1 MEFDIF
7 FSFSKMDLGQGAP
20 SDQLLYDNLFRQ
32 IRAADQLGYN
42 RAWVGEAHFSIRTE
56 QHKPEPLLP
65 HFNGELCINTDIL
78 QIASVAYPQ
87 TKRIEVGSAIRN
99 IIANGGPIAH
109 AEAVRTYLTIHGEE
123 LRKSGRKLNIGF
135 GIGRFAYANEV
146 YGFKPRN
153 RVEVLLWNAV
163 RALTLREAAEIFVR
177 MLSGETLGSADVTP
191 KVIQRTEVKDQA
203 VWSEALQ
210 HAGLPSDTLSIVIA
224 PLWDF
229 DRVKL
234 IPEEVDLSDLNLVLG
249 SHDPQLQKHI
259 NQWLPVKVFNLSV
272 TPNHIID
279 QTHDRMRACFHPS
292 GGAWK
297 RQYMPRTVMV
307 FTCADVGLTEAEQDA
322 KAELEARDAMHAYWQ
337 AMEGT
342 VDQGKVESGMENAV
356 YGSPAKVYRS
366 ISERFHPDDC
376 LMTWF
381 DFNTNDA
388 AVVIKR
394 MQSFMEHVAPLIKK
408 M

>member
-7 FSFSKMDLGQGAP
+7 FSFSKMDLGQGPP
-20 SDQLLYDNLFRQ
+20 SDRLLYDNLFQQ
-32 IRAADQLGYN
+32 IRSADELGFN
-42 RAWVGEAHFSIRTE
+42 RAWIGEAHFSIRTE

-99 IIANGGPIAH
+99 IIANGGPVAH
-109 AEAVRTYLTIHGEE
+109 AEAVRTYLTIHQEE
-123 LRKSGRKLNIGF
+123 LRSSGRKLNIGF

-146 YGFKPRN
+146 YGFKARN
-153 RVEVLLWNAV
+153 RMEELLWPAV

-177 MLSGETLGSADVTP
+177 MLSGETLGSEDITP
-191 KVIQRTEVKDQA
+191 KIVRKQEVKETA

-210 HAGLPSDTLSIVIA
+210 LAGLPADSEHIVVPA
-224 PLWDF
+224 LWGF
-229 DRVKL
+229 QRVKL

-249 SHDPQLQKHI
+249 SHDPQLQQHI

-279 QTHDRMRACFHPS
+279 QTHERMRTCYHSS

-297 RQYMPRTVMV
+297 REYMPRTVMV
-307 FTCADVGLTEAEQDA
+307 FTCADEGLSETEQDLR
-322 KAELEARDAMHAYWQ
+322 AEAEARDAMHAYWQ

-356 YGSPAKVYRS
+356 YGSPAKVFRS
-366 ISERFHPDDC
+366 ITERFHPNDC

-388 AVVIKR
+388 DVVIKR
-394 MQSFMEHVAPLIKK
+394 MKAFMEHVAPLFKHV
-408 M
+408 

>member
-7 FSFSKMDLGQGAP
+7 FSFSKMDLGSGPP
-20 SDQLLYDNLFRQ
+20 SDQLLYDNLFKQ
-32 IRAADQLGYN
+32 IRAADELGFN
-42 RAWVGEAHFSIRTE
+42 RAWIGEAHFSIRTE

-109 AEAVRTYLTIHGEE
+109 AEAVRTYLTIHRDE

-153 RVEVLLWNAV
+153 KTEEILWNEV

-177 MLSGETLGSADVTP
+177 MLKGEILGSVDVTR
-191 KVIQRTEVKDQA
+191 KVIYRNQLKDVSLWEKA
-203 VWSEALQ
+203 MVAAGMPASSESYTV
-210 HAGLPSDTLSIVIA
+210 PS
-224 PLWDF
+224 LWQF
-229 DRVKL
+229 EPVKL

-249 SHDPQLQKHI
+249 SHDPQLQQHI

-279 QTHDRMRACFHPS
+279 QTHERMKACYHAN

-297 RQYMPRTVMV
+297 REYMPRTVMV
-307 FTCADVGLTEAEQDA
+307 FTCADEGLTEIEQNTQAEA
-322 KAELEARDAMHAYWQ
+322 EARDAMRAYWQ

-356 YGSPAKVYRS
+356 YGSPNKVYQS
-366 ISERFHPDDC
+366 IQERFHPNDC

-394 MQSFMEHVAPLIKK
+394 MKAFTEHVVPLFKTN
-408 M
+408 

>member
-1 MEFDIF
+1 
-7 FSFSKMDLGQGAP
+7 
-20 SDQLLYDNLFRQ
+20 
-32 IRAADQLGYN
+32 
-42 RAWVGEAHFSIRTE
+42 
-56 QHKPEPLLP
+56 
-65 HFNGELCINTDIL
+65 
-78 QIASVAYPQ
+78 
-87 TKRIEVGSAIRN
+87 
-99 IIANGGPIAH
+99 
-109 AEAVRTYLTIHGEE
+109 
-123 LRKSGRKLNIGF
+123 
-135 GIGRFAYANEV
+135 
-146 YGFKPRN
+146 
-153 RVEVLLWNAV
+153 LLWNAV

-177 MLSGETLGSADVTP
+177 MLSGETLGTADVMP
-191 KVIQRTEVKDQA
+191 KVIQKAEVKDQV

-210 HAGLPSDTLSIVIA
+210 HAGLPSDAVSIIIA
-224 PLWDF
+224 PLWEF
-229 DRVKL
+229 ERVKL
-234 IPEEVDLSDLNLVLG
+234 IPEEVDLSNLNLVLG
-249 SHDPQLQKHI
+249 SHDPQLQQHI

-279 QTHDRMRACFHPS
+279 QTHDRMRACYHPS
-292 GGAWK
+292 GGTWK

-307 FTCADVGLTEAEQDA
+307 FTCADAELTEAEQDA
-322 KAELEARDAMHAYWQ
+322 KAEVEARDAMHAYWQ

-366 ISERFHPDDC
+366 IRERFHTEDC

-394 MQSFMEHVAPLIKK
+394 MQAFMEHVAPLFKK

>member
-7 FSFSKMDLGQGAP
+7 FSFSKMDLGQGPP
-20 SDQLLYDNLFRQ
+20 SDHLLYDNLFHQ
-32 IRAADQLGYN
+32 IRSADKLGFQ
-42 RAWVGEAHFSIRTE
+42 RAWIGEAHFSIRTE

-87 TKRIEVGSAIRN
+87 TKHIEVGSAIRN
-99 IIANGGPIAH
+99 IIANGGPMAH
-109 AEAVRTYLTIHGEE
+109 AEAVRTYLTIHREE
-123 LRKSGRKLNIGF
+123 LRSSGRKLNIGF

-153 RVEVLLWNAV
+153 RVEELLWPAV

-177 MLSGETLGSADVTP
+177 MLSGETLGSADITP
-191 KVIQRTEVKDQA
+191 KVISRQEIKETNVWNEA
-203 VWSEALQ
+203 VALS
-210 HAGLPSDTLSIVIA
+210 GLPGDAQQIIIP
-224 PLWDF
+224 PLWVF

-234 IPEEVDLSDLNLVLG
+234 IPEDVDLSELNLVLG
-249 SHDPQLQKHI
+249 SHDPALQQHI

-272 TPNHIID
+272 TPNHVID
-279 QTHDRMRACFHPS
+279 QTHERMSACYHPN
-292 GGAWK
+292 GGPWK
-297 RQYMPRTVMV
+297 REYMPRTVMV
-307 FTCADVGLTEAEQDA
+307 FTCADEGLSEEQQDA
-322 KAELEARDAMHAYWQ
+322 KAEAEARQAMQAYWQ

-356 YGSPAKVYRS
+356 YGSPKKVYRS
-366 ISERFHPDDC
+366 ICERFHPHDC

-388 AVVIKR
+388 QVVIKR
-394 MQSFMEHVAPLIKK
+394 MQAFMEHVAPLFKN
-408 M
+408 

>member
-7 FSFSKMDLGQGAP
+7 FSFSKMDLGHGP
-20 SDQLLYDNLFRQ
+20 PGDRLLYDNLFRQ
-32 IRAADQLGYN
+32 IRSADELGFN
-42 RAWVGEAHFSIRTE
+42 RAWIGEAHFSIRTE

-99 IIANGGPIAH
+99 IIANGGPVAH
-109 AEAVRTYLTIHGEE
+109 AEAVRTYLTIHQEE
-123 LRKSGRKLNIGF
+123 LRSSGRKLNIGF

-153 RVEVLLWNAV
+153 KTEELLWPAV

-177 MLSGETLGSADVTP
+177 MLSGEALGSADVTS
-191 KVIQRTEVKDQA
+191 KVVQRTEVKDA
-203 VWSEALQ
+203 TRWAEAMQ
-210 HAGLPSDTLSIVIA
+210 HAGLSADSEHITIP
-224 PLWDF
+224 PLWEF
-229 DRVKL
+229 QRVKL
-234 IPEEVDLSDLNLVLG
+234 IPEDIDLSNLNLVLG
-249 SHDPQLQKHI
+249 SHDPQLQQHI

-279 QTHDRMRACFHPS
+279 QTHDRMNTCFHPS
-292 GGAWK
+292 GGPWK

-307 FTCADVGLTEAEQDA
+307 FTCSDEGLSEAEQDLR
-322 KAELEARDAMHAYWQ
+322 AEAEARDAMHAYWQ

-356 YGSPAKVYRS
+356 YGSPAKVVRS
-366 ISERFHPDDC
+366 IRERFHPNDC

-388 AVVIKR
+388 DVVIKR
-394 MQSFMEHVAPLIKK
+394 MKAFMEHVAPLFKHV
-408 M
+408 

>member
-32 IRAADQLGYN
+32 IRAADHLGYN

-224 PLWDF
+224 PLWEF

-279 QTHDRMRACFHPS
+279 QTHDRMRDCFHPS